1 MITLACLKNQS
12 FFSSDLPNF
21 DFVLLF
27 LQSIGTQTEL
37 GVGNEDEGRRK
48 MDESIS
54 IGNISKLRL
63 SAPCLGEIV
72 DDNSTIEL
80 HEYASIQ

>member
-1 MITLACLKNQS
+1 MITLACLKNQAHS

-21 DFVLLF
+21 DFV

-54 IGNISKLRL
+54 IGNISSKLRL